1 MLHLNWL
8 TVRITGLLDHDD
20 TLEPDALYEVVKA
33 FQDKMVDAV
42 YTDEDKILGPD
53 WINVDP
59 NFKTDYNIDLLR
71 SHNYITHFF
80 CVKTELLKEIGGF

>member
-1 MLHLNWL
+1 MK
-8 TVRITGLLDHDD
+8 LLRR
-20 TLEPDALYEVVKA
+20 
-33 FQDKMVDAV
+33 FQDKLVDAV

-59 NFKTDYNIDLLR
+59 NFKPDYNIDLLR

-80 CVKTELLKEIGGF
+80 LCQDRAA